1 MVYRWPRHNRPHS
14 VRNSLIFLTMKTQL
28 AEQILAHA
36 GTQPEGAPL
45 TAKGFLQLG
54 SRAAIDQALSRL
66 FRAGK
71 LLRTGRGMYV
81 LPVQSRFGVRAPEP
95 EKVVAEAARLRGE
108 TIAPHGAAA
117 ANRLGLTT
125 QMPMRTTYLTSGRS
139 RQFMLGAQHIELQ
152 HAPSW
157 QLLNVGRESGEI
169 LRALAWT
176 GRAGAR
182 ELLAQLEPKF
192 APETREELIA
202 SRASLPGWLAESI
215 SAELAA

>member
-1 MVYRWPRHNRPHS
+1 
-14 VRNSLIFLTMKTQL
+14 
-28 AEQILAHA
+28 
-36 GTQPEGAPL
+36 
-45 TAKGFLQLG
+45 
-54 SRAAIDQALSRL
+54 
-66 FRAGK
+66 
-71 LLRTGRGMYV
+71 
-81 LPVQSRFGVRAPEP
+81 
-95 EKVVAEAARLRGE
+95 
-108 TIAPHGAAA
+108 
-117 ANRLGLTT
+117 
-125 QMPMRTTYLTSGRS
+125 MRTTYLTSGRS

-182 ELLAQLEPKF
+182 ELLAQLKPKF